1 MYSANRFPVML
12 YEGGAVGYAEGGLHD
27 EAMAVRKAGR
37 NGDSRLVHVNDD
49 EFAEMVAEYGEPT
62 INPETGMPEFFL
74 GKLGKILKK
83 VAPIAVSFIPGIG
96 PVAGAALG
104 AGMGAISGG
113 GLKGA
118 LIGGISG
125 GLGGAGAAGK
135 IGGTIL
141 GKGASTVAQKA
152 LGDAIIGGALG
163 AATGQNPLKAAAMAG
178 GTTLLRGQ
186 FAPKPTTTT
195 APPATAASTDVA
207 QIPTAAPA
215 SMSTPSLSI
224 PNSITGPA
232 PVSAMRLP
240 SMPSYDFSLPS
251 STQASVDAMSR
262 LAVSPSMQA
271 TIGTAATSAPAA
283 APNFWNKDFLGL
295 GIAKNKYAL
304 PAIVGAAALADA
316 MKPKGPK
323 EPTQEEFFG
332 PTFNAKSPG
341 SFRLASL
348 SPQVAPTPEEED
360 EYYKTMSGYR
370 GFAVGGDVGGKGR
383 SGRSSFAVSGPGD
396 GRSDDIP
403 AMLSDGEYVID
414 AETVAL
420 LGNGSPK
427 AGAKKLDDLRVKI
440 RKHKGK
446 KLAKGKFSH
455 DAKSVDKYM
464 AGGRI

>member
-27 EAMAVRKAGR
+27 EAMAVKKAGR
-37 NGDSRLVHVNDD
+37 NGDGRLVHVNDE
-49 EFAEMVAEYGEPT
+49 EFADMVAEYGEPT

-74 GKLGKILKK
+74 GKLGKILKT

-104 AGMGAISGG
+104 AGMGALSGG

-125 GLGGAGAAGK
+125 GLGGAGAASK

-141 GKGASTVAQKA
+141 NKGASAVAQKA

-163 AATGQNPLKAAAMAG
+163 AATGQNPLKAALMAG
-178 GTTLLRGQ
+178 GTTFLRGQ
-186 FAPKPTTTT
+186 FAPKTPPTTDTPTT
-195 APPATAASTDVA
+195 APSD
-207 QIPTAAPA
+207 IPTAAPA
-215 SMSTPSLSI
+215 TMAAPTLVDSNLKISPSVQASLDNAVANAST
-224 PNSITGPA
+224 A
-232 PVSAMRLP
+232 PVAK
-240 SMPSYDFSLPS
+240 
-251 STQASVDAMSR
+251 
-262 LAVSPSMQA
+262 
-271 TIGTAATSAPAA
+271 
-283 APNFWNKDFLGL
+283 PNFWNRDVGFLGKVGKDL
-295 GIAKNKYAL
+295 GLKNKH
-304 PAIVGAAALADA
+304 AILAGGLLAAGAAEAL
-316 MKPKGPK
+316 KPKDKTG
-323 EPTQEEFFG
+323 EMSQEEFFG
-332 PTFNAKSPG
+332 PSFSAKSPS

-348 SPQVAPTPEEED
+348 SGSPMPENI
-360 EYYKTMSGYR
+360 MSNYGQRYFT
-370 GFAVGGDVGGKGR
+370 GFAGGGDVD
-383 SGRSSFAVSGPGD
+383 SFAVRGPGT
-396 GRSDDIP
+396 GRSDEIP

-420 LGNGSPK
+420 LGDGSSK

-455 DAKSVDKYM
+455 DAKPADKYM

>member
-1 MYSANRFPVML
+1 ML

-83 VAPIAVSFIPGIG
+83 VAPIALNFIPGVG
-96 PVAGAALG
+96 PLASAAVGAALG
-104 AGMGAISGG
+104 ATGGG

-118 LIGGISG
+118 LLGGAMG
-125 GLGGAGAAGK
+125 GLGAGGAGGIGAKLGTGLLGQAADPRLAQAIGSGLLGAGASA
-135 IGGTIL
+135 
-141 GKGASTVAQKA
+141 A
-152 LGDAIIGGALG
+152 LGGDPLMGGLG
-163 AATGQNPLKAAAMAG
+163 VGLGNYLRNPMAKVTPG
-178 GTTLLRGQ
+178 
-186 FAPKPTTTT
+186 APTVTT
-195 APPATAASTDVA
+195 AAPTDVA

-215 SMSTPSLSI
+215 SMSTPSLSV
-224 PNSITGPA
+224 PNSITGA
-232 PVSAMRLP
+232 TPVSAPMLVD
-240 SMPSYDFSLPS
+240 SSLKLSPAL
-251 STQASVDAMSR
+251 QASIDSA
-262 LAVSPSMQA
+262 AKGA
-271 TIGTAATSAPAA
+271 TTAGAKTAAA

-348 SPQVAPTPEEED
+348 NLPLHFSLSAFEIHNNRQVVTFIE
-360 EYYKTMSGYR
+360 
-370 GFAVGGDVGGKGR
+370 
-383 SGRSSFAVSGPGD
+383 SSKNSRFFFSITVS
-396 GRSDDIP
+396 
-403 AMLSDGEYVID
+403 
-414 AETVAL
+414 
-420 LGNGSPK
+420 
-427 AGAKKLDDLRVKI
+427 
-440 RKHKGK
+440 
-446 KLAKGKFSH
+446 
-455 DAKSVDKYM
+455 
-464 AGGRI
+464 